1 MTDLTCGQFEDL
13 SAELALGILEGRE
26 RAVPLAHVEHC
37 ADCRQDLLAMGA
49 VADRLVELTPSAE
62 PPAGFETRVL
72 ARLNPLTEA
81 AARGPVRARRHRR
94 PPPTA
99 WRWAVAAALGIAIGV
114 GGWTVGHHDAPAPS
128 AAGRSGTIRS
138 ASFISGNRTIGLV
151 VAYGGAHP
159 WVAMSFDTDL
169 GDRRVTCELIE
180 RDGAVSTLG
189 TYVLADGYGYW
200 GAPIGV
206 SPSAVSSVRLVDA
219 TGTTVAWARFGS
231 AV

>member
-1 MTDLTCGQFEDL
+1 VDQLPDETLL
-13 SAELALGILEGRE
+13 SGLGRGDDEVTVAFVRRFQRQIYGVAL
-26 RAVPLAHVEHC
+26 
-37 ADCRQDLLAMGA
+37 
-49 VADRLVELTPSAE
+49 
-62 PPAGFETRVL
+62 
-72 ARLNPLTEA
+72 
-81 AARGPVRARRHRR
+81 
-94 PPPTA
+94 
-99 WRWAVAAALGIAIGV
+99 
-114 GGWTVGHHDAPAPS
+114 
-128 AAGRSGTIRS
+128 
-138 ASFISGNRTIGLV
+138 
-151 VAYGGAHP
+151 
-159 WVAMSFDTDL
+159 SFDTDL

>member
-26 RAVPLAHVEHC
+26 RAVALAHVEHC

-72 ARLNPLTEA
+72 ARLNPLT
-81 AARGPVRARRHRR
+81 
-94 PPPTA
+94 
-99 WRWAVAAALGIAIGV
+99 
-114 GGWTVGHHDAPAPS
+114 